1 MGIRRVACL
10 TWNPLLVRVDNSSA
24 GMGTSVMDKFGSVI
38 DRMNMKLGSKFID
51 SLRIKTQLMIR
62 LQRMIVVVVPP
73 TRKAWCG
80 G

>member
-38 DRMNMKLGSKFID
+38 DRMNTKLGNKFLN
-51 SLRIKTQLMIR
+51 SLRIKT
-62 LQRMIVVVVPP
+62 
-73 TRKAWCG
+73 
-80 G
+80 

>member
-10 TWNPLLVRVDNSSA
+10 TWNPLLVRVDNSA
-24 GMGTSVMDKFGSVI
+24 GKGTSVINKFGSVI
-38 DRMNMKLGSKFID
+38 DRKDMKLGSKFIN
-51 SLRIKTQLMIR
+51 SLRIKIQLMKR

>member
-10 TWNPLLVRVDNSSA
+10 TWNPLLVRVDNSA
-24 GMGTSVMDKFGSVI
+24 GKGTSVINKFGSVI
-38 DRMNMKLGSKFID
+38 DRMNMKLGNKFIN

-73 TRKAWCG
+73 THKAWCG